1 MKKNLIYLAVVIV
14 LAILAWFFIFN
25 QGTGS
30 FGGDDKA
37 FGVKDTASIGKIF
50 LADLSGNKIEVERS
64 GDGWVMD
71 DGTPVRQEVMN
82 TILLTFNQMEI
93 KAPVAKSMFNK
104 VIRDIAGNHIKV
116 EVYTRG
122 GKQIRSYFI
131 GPIAANG
138 RGNYML
144 VEGSKTPFELQI
156 PGFDGFISSRF
167 DMQVINWKDRTV
179 FKYRPDNIA
188 KLEVNYPRVPDS
200 SFVIERSADGQ
211 YTFINSSTDVRQFNP
226 EIGNYYL
233 NQFKRLNCELYLDDK
248 YKMDSLAS
256 QQPVCVMTVTDLD
269 GNSRSA
275 EVFYRPV
282 SYRTKMQFTY
292 EGKEINFDMD
302 KYYAII
308 NDGKDLSIIQNFVF
322 GKLFIGPSYF
332 YRQRGET
339 PNVLIQDLM
348 QDSEGET
355 VDLME

>member
-1 MKKNLIYLAVVIV
+1 MAADQHRRTGIADLSVQRHLQLHPQPSTHEKESDISGSGDRAGHTGLV
-14 LAILAWFFIFN
+14 LYFQSGHGQFWGN
-25 QGTGS
+25 
-30 FGGDDKA
+30 DKA

-156 PGFDGFISSRF
+156 PVLTDSSPPFRYAGH
-167 DMQVINWKDRTV
+167 QLEDRTV

-188 KLEVNYPRVPDS
+188 KLEVNYPPCARQQ
-200 SFVIERSADGQ
+200 FVINAVLMVSHFHQPQ
-211 YTFINSSTDVRQFNP
+211 YRCTAVQSGDRQL
-226 EIGNYYL
+226 YL

-256 QQPVCVMTVTDLD
+256 QQPVCVMTVTDLTATQ
-269 GNSRSA
+269 SQC
-275 EVFYRPV
+275 EVFYRLSL
-282 SYRTKMQFTY
+282 SYQDAVHLR
-292 EGKEINFDMD
+292 
-302 KYYAII
+302 
-308 NDGKDLSIIQNFVF
+308 
-322 GKLFIGPSYF
+322 
-332 YRQRGET
+332 RQGDQLRHGQ
-339 PNVLIQDLM
+339 VLRHHQ
-348 QDSEGET
+348 
-355 VDLME
+355 